1 MSLSKG
7 RARPPVKSKA
17 PATLAEGLSRDSADP
32 DSVVNTSDAGHD
44 TGSQQK
50 SATSKAC
57 STTYRHNANASP
69 RANATPPAGGDYSLR
84 RIIELYGE
92 QADLLRVVLSAKTE
106 QDRARAEYE
115 RRVQE
120 EWRYE
125 TRRVEFEMMLHGNYF
140 KQQEREYEQQQQQQ
154 QQQQNRHMGV
164 VVSGGMHRE
173 IHSPIGPLQQ
183 QQQQQPPLSLPPQG
197 THHHPQTPAMA
208 TPAGYGSSS
217 HDPYRNVRSYHHP
230 DTPGGLDGRNPNP
243 FAFFKMPLGAPLHH
257 PSAYPPQQKP
267 RPPMR
272 DRKVAPAISGLSVR
286 IVDHG
291 GNIDDGNV
299 PQSAPVDGPAAQAKR
314 KISHDEVI
322 MALRRK
328 VMAKGGST
336 NNNGG
341 FGGPLAAASAATS
354 TVSAPVSATAA
365 AVARQSSLGII
376 TNVAE
381 DVDVEEAVAM
391 SSSSS
396 ESSDASALAAINEG
410 RRGGQQQRLPSISD
424 MLESESTRSS

>member
-1 MSLSKG
+1 MPMPVPGPMPVRVAPTHPSNSF
-7 RARPPVKSKA
+7 APAPPV
-17 PATLAEGLSRDSADP
+17 
-32 DSVVNTSDAGHD
+32 
-44 TGSQQK
+44 
-50 SATSKAC
+50 
-57 STTYRHNANASP
+57 
-69 RANATPPAGGDYSLR
+69 GGDYSLR

-154 QQQQNRHMGV
+154 NRHMGV

-197 THHHPQTPAMA
+197 AHHHPQTPAMA

-217 HDPYRNVRSYHHP
+217 HDHYRNVRSYHHP
-230 DTPGGLDGRNPNP
+230 DTPGGLDGRSPNP

-257 PSAYPPQQKP
+257 PSAYSPQQKP

-291 GNIDDGNV
+291 GNIDGNV

-328 VMAKGGST
+328 VMAKSGS
-336 NNNGG
+336 NNNSGG
-341 FGGPLAAASAATS
+341 FGGYSAAAEQTLAAASAATS

-381 DVDVEEAVAM
+381 DVDVEEAVAL

-396 ESSDASALAAINEG
+396 ESSDASVLAAINEG
-410 RRGGQQQRLPSISD
+410 RRGDQQQQQRLPSISD
-424 MLESESTRSS
+424 MLESESGRSS